1 MSNRRIVLC
10 WTIAALLVSC
20 VTFSGNGSPYE
31 SQSGRRPPK
40 KIESPDPLPPK
51 PEEPPIKPPE
61 DKSKSRIPIKVAW
74 YLRDVMDSSMLAHV
88 VQSGCLD
95 RLAQS
100 NSVSATPTDD
110 VNRKQASDMA
120 KASTD
125 TYVLWFEFEYDTGSL
140 RQPPGGLDPSRAQQ
154 MSVRYEVFA
163 PGTGKSKTSGH
174 LFQRVRTPGGV
185 PLPIPS
191 PGSTAAVEYSFRY
204 MGREMADRLLDALNL
219 PHPADRR

>member
-1 MSNRRIVLC
+1 MRNYLSHRVSI
-10 WTIAALLVSC
+10 ALLLAGAVLLISHSS
-20 VTFSGNGSPYE
+20 TASG
-31 SQSGRRPPK
+31 QSGRRPPK
-40 KIESPDPLPPK
+40 KSESPDPLPPK
-51 PEEPPIKPPE
+51 QEEPPIKPLE
-61 DKSKSRIPIKVAW
+61 DKSKAGIPIKVAW

-88 VQSGCLD
+88 VQSGCLE

-125 TYVLWFEFEYDTGSL
+125 TYVLWFEFEYDTSSL
-140 RQPPGGLDPSRAQQ
+140 QQPRGGIDPSRAQQ
-154 MSVRYEVFA
+154 ISVRYEVFA
-163 PGTGKSKTSGH
+163 PGTGKTKTSGH
-174 LFQRVRTPGGV
+174 LFQRVRGPGGV

-191 PGSTAAVEYSFRY
+191 PGSTAAAEYSLRY

-219 PHPADRR
+219 PHPSGRR

>member
-1 MSNRRIVLC
+1 MRSNSHRVSI
-10 WTIAALLVSC
+10 ALLLAAAVLLMSHGSSA
-20 VTFSGNGSPYE
+20 SG
-31 SQSGRRPPK
+31 QSGRRPPK

-51 PEEPPIKPPE
+51 QEEPPIKPPE
-61 DKSKSRIPIKVAW
+61 DKAKYRIPIKVAW

-88 VQSGCLD
+88 VQSGCLE
-95 RLAQS
+95 RLSQS

-140 RQPPGGLDPSRAQQ
+140 RPPPGGLDPSRAQQ

-174 LFQRVRTPGGV
+174 LFQRVRTPGGL

-219 PHPADRR
+219 PHPPERR

>member
-1 MSNRRIVLC
+1 MRSNLSHRVSM
-10 WTIAALLVSC
+10 ALLLAAAVLLMSHGSSA
-20 VTFSGNGSPYE
+20 SG
-31 SQSGRRPPK
+31 QSGRRPPK
-40 KIESPDPLPPK
+40 KMESPDPLPPK
-51 PEEPPIKPPE
+51 QEEPPIKPPE

-125 TYVLWFEFEYDTGSL
+125 TYVLWFEFEYDTGGL
-140 RQPPGGLDPSRAQQ
+140 RPTPGGLDPSRAQQ

-163 PGTGKSKTSGH
+163 PGTGKTRTSGH

-191 PGSTAAVEYSFRY
+191 PGSTAAIEYSFRY

-219 PHPADRR
+219 PHPPERR

>member
-1 MSNRRIVLC
+1 MRSNLSHRV
-10 WTIAALLVSC
+10 TIALLLAAAVLLMSHGSSA
-20 VTFSGNGSPYE
+20 SG
-31 SQSGRRPPK
+31 QSGRRPPK

-51 PEEPPIKPPE
+51 QEEPPIKPPE